1 MACTDQL
8 DPFLFSA
15 NETTMASYS
24 LIQFSFTFTL
34 SYFTFSNTAVLYLI
48 CGTNVGIPRG
58 SILAIDQSDESLYA
72 GNVDMVSKAVS
83 DASSSSPQHM
93 SDSLTFMY
101 ISTPYR
107 CLSSSV
113 MNTLSSSSSSGP
125 SFKGVSFSGE

>member
-58 SILAIDQSDESLYA
+58 SLAIERREP
-72 GNVDMVSKAVS
+72 VRRKRR
-83 DASSSSPQHM
+83 H
-93 SDSLTFMY
+93 
-101 ISTPYR
+101 
-107 CLSSSV
+107 
-113 MNTLSSSSSSGP
+113 
-125 SFKGVSFSGE
+125 GVQSGE

>member
-58 SILAIDQSDESLYA
+58 SILAIERREP
-72 GNVDMVSKAVS
+72 VRRKRR
-83 DASSSSPQHM
+83 H
-93 SDSLTFMY
+93 
-101 ISTPYR
+101 
-107 CLSSSV
+107 
-113 MNTLSSSSSSGP
+113 
-125 SFKGVSFSGE
+125 GVQSGE